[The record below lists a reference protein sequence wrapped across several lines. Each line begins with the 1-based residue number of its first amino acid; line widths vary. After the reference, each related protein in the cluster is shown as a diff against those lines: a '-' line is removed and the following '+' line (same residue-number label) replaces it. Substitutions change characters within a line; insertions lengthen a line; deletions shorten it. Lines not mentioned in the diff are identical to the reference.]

1 MIPFIPFPLFGNL
14 LGKSPKSNLETSSI
28 TKSLAMSGADQQEA
42 RLGLSEVSD
51 EISRVFFGK
60 GIQSGRP
67 SYSDGYQPGYG
78 APPALDPSR
87 PGLGTRL
94 YRGTVVCDHERVGR

>member
-1 MIPFIPFPLFGNL
+1 
-14 LGKSPKSNLETSSI
+14 
-28 TKSLAMSGADQQEA
+28 MSAPGQQEQ

-78 APPALDPSR
+78 ASPGLDPIR
-87 PGLGTRL
+87 PGFGTSL
-94 YRGTVVCDHERVGR
+94 YRGVVCSLNNFSFSSTFQVMKMIFISL